1 MPQEQVPIGQT
12 VTLTQNQVYALPAV
26 SVEAQ
31 TSLQLQT
38 SLQVGSGFA
47 NATSNILTGAW
58 VRCTTG
64 NAVVTLRKNGVT

>member
-38 SLQVGSGFA
+38 SLQVGAGFA
-47 NATSNILTGAW
+47 NATSTILTGAW
-58 VRCTTG
+58 VRCATG
-64 NAVVTLRKNGVT
+64 NAVVTLRKNGVI